1 MGNKFQ
7 FQLMLPDNTQ
17 IPQPVVGKYSARL
30 NQKQQTVTTQPPQT
44 EAAAPAPSALEQSAA
59 AATAAQNEYQT
70 KLKQYKANGGNIFM
84 QHILDNKPERDE
96 KRERALKAV
105 AKGGALS
112 DLLGL
117 VGKGI
122 SAFNGIAPK
131 PSENKPYILLSMD
144 QLRRMDD
151 LYEAKNLRWNDDLL
165 KGKMLQNKDEQDTAL
180 FGIQKAARASEQAQ
194 ATHAAAL
201 KREFDKLQKQE
212 QNAFT
217 AGENAKNRA
226 NNTRNAHIRNANST
240 AGKKDKDWLF
250 NVPDGM
256 GGTAE
261 ITNSSLAELR
271 IWAEKHTDPQI
282 KSLANE
288 LEYQRTNSDDSITGM
303 SDTAK
308 QSMVLRAAKLQQ
320 KKTAEDIVND
330 DINLFI
336 EAGKKLSAQDALE
349 LAMTDNI
356 AYRTVGA
363 KRVRELYKNRGL
375 INDNE

>member
-70 KLKQYKANGGNIFM
+70 KLQQYKANGGNIFM

-131 PSENKPYILLSMD
+131 PSENKPYILSSMD

-180 FGIQKAARASEQAQ
+180 FGIQTAARASEQAQ

-212 QNAFT
+212 QNEFT

-226 NNTRNAHIRNANST
+226 NNTRNAQMRAAND
-240 AGKKDKDWLF
+240 AVGKKDKDWLF

-271 IWAEKHTDPQI
+271 MWAERHPDPQI
-282 KSLANE
+282 KSLAGD
-288 LEYQRTNSDDSITGM
+288 LEYKSDTGGM
-303 SDTAK
+303 SDAAK

-349 LAMTDNI
+349 LAMTDNA